1 MRTSRVTTK
10 QCVEAIHNSG
20 GFITPAAKQ
29 LNISQA
35 ALSKRIKKS
44 KALQQAL
51 AETKEQYLDLAE
63 TQLIKAV
70 RDREAWAICFYLKCK
85 GKDRGYVEKR
95 QISVDDSKPITFK
108 YNLVLPENTKLV
120 TSEGVTIH
128 EKKGDSSAS

>member
-44 KALQQAL
+44 KALQQVL

-70 RDREAWAICFYLKCK
+70 RDREAWAISFYLKLN
-85 GKDRGYVEKR
+85 
-95 QISVDDSKPITFK
+95 QILYFTRIK
-108 YNLVLPENTKLV
+108 KLR
-120 TSEGVTIH
+120 
-128 EKKGDSSAS
+128 SAKIRSAL